1 MIWSLGFERG
11 AVHQCSKWSY
21 VNEPNRSTRS
31 LWTNLWVSRLTT
43 FFKNPVAIIQLWN
56 WHHFNP
62 RTARRSWTEAF
73 VHDPWSL
80 WWISKECEYCLSTL
94 SPSWS
99 TLELDATGFQVIVR
113 CLLHLFDS
121 LVQGVVVV
129 ILIPIGFMESI
140 LQSLDDCL
148 LGFDHRLHLLVFEMK
163 DCCLSRQ
170 WINRG
175 FHRLNSL
182 FHC

>member
-31 LWTNLWVSRLTT
+31 LWTNLWVSRLTK

-73 VHDPWSL
+73 AHDPWSL

-99 TLELDATGFQVIVR
+99 NAWTWCDRFSSHRSLSSSPFWFSCSRCCSRHPDCDWLHREHPSKFGRLSLGIRSPSSFFGVR
-113 CLLHLFDS
+113 NEGLLS
-121 LVQGVVVV
+121 VA
-129 ILIPIGFMESI
+129 PMN
-140 LQSLDDCL
+140 QS
-148 LGFDHRLHLLVFEMK
+148 RL
-163 DCCLSRQ
+163 S
-170 WINRG
+170 
-175 FHRLNSL
+175 
-182 FHC
+182 